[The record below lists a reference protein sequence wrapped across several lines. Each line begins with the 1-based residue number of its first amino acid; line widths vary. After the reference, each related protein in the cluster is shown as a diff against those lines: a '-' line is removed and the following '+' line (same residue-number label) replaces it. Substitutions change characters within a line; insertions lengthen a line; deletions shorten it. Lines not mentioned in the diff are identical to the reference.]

1 MAGLDPAIHES
12 RGKTDVDARDKP
24 GHDGVNQAKQSNK
37 YKHPD
42 TPMALVLTEEQS
54 MLRDSARGLISDKA
68 PVAHLRQ
75 LRDSR
80 DATGFS
86 RDLWKTF
93 AEMGFAGLLVPEEF
107 GGSGLG
113 CVEAGVV
120 MEEIGRNLTP
130 SPFLSTAVVAASA
143 LSRGGSKAQRGE
155 YLPKIASG
163 NLIAALALD
172 EGAKHRPLHT
182 AMQAVRAGNGF
193 RLNGAKALVV
203 DGHVA
208 DLLIVAARSAGQAG
222 DRDGLTLFLV
232 DPRSKGIAVERTIM
246 VDSHNAARIDFDN
259 VEVTADS
266 VLGDVDG
273 GFALLDGLL
282 DIGRGAVASEMLG
295 LSEEVFGRTV
305 AYLKE
310 RKQFGKAI
318 GEFQALQH
326 RAAQLY
332 IDIEITRAAVL
343 KALQALDADVAGAA
357 SAVAVAKARAG
368 TTATRAV
375 QEGVQMHGGMGM
387 TDQFDIGFFM
397 KRARVCEELFG
408 DANFHAEQLAMS
420 RGY

>member
-1 MAGLDPAIHES
+1 MPL
-12 RGKTDVDARDKP
+12 
-24 GHDGVNQAKQSNK
+24 
-37 YKHPD
+37 
-42 TPMALVLTEEQS
+42 LLTEEQS
-54 MLRDSARGLISDKA
+54 MLRDSARGLISDHA
-68 PVAHLRQ
+68 PVSHLRK

-80 DATGFS
+80 DETGFS
-86 RDLWKTF
+86 KELWATF
-93 AEMGFAGLLVPEEF
+93 AEMGFAGLLVPEEH

-113 CVEAGVV
+113 AVEAGVV
-120 MEEIGRNLTP
+120 MEEIGRTLMP
-130 SPFLSTAVVAASA
+130 SPFLATSVLSASA
-143 LSRGGSKAQRGE
+143 LARAGSAAQKSE

-163 NLIAALALD
+163 ALLAALALD

-182 AMQAVRAGNGF
+182 ALKAVRSGNGF
-193 RLNGAKALVV
+193 KLNGAKAMVV

-208 DLLIVAARSAGQAG
+208 DLLLVVARSAGSPG
-222 DRDGLTLFLV
+222 DRDGLTLLLV
-232 DPRSKGIAVERTIM
+232 DPKAKGVAIERTIM
-246 VDSHNAARIDFDN
+246 VDAHNAARVTLDN
-259 VEVTADS
+259 VEVTADH

-273 GFALLDGLL
+273 GAATLSAVLDL
-282 DIGRGAVASEMLG
+282 GRGAVASEMVG

-332 IDIEITRAAVL
+332 IEIEITRAAVL
-343 KALQALDADVAGAA
+343 KALQTLDADSAGATA
-357 SAVAVAKARAG
+357 AVAVAKARAG
-368 TTATRAV
+368 ATATRAV

-397 KRARVCEELFG
+397 KRARVCEELLG
-408 DANFHAEQLAMS
+408 DANYHAAQLAQL

>member
-1 MAGLDPAIHES
+1 
-12 RGKTDVDARDKP
+12 
-24 GHDGVNQAKQSNK
+24 
-37 YKHPD
+37 
-42 TPMALVLTEEQS
+42 MALVLTEEQS
-54 MLRDSARGLISDKA
+54 MLRDSARGLIGDKA
-68 PVAHLRQ
+68 PVSHLRQ

-86 RDLWKTF
+86 RELWKSF
-93 AEMGFAGLLVPEEF
+93 AEMGFAGLLVPENF

-120 MEEIGRNLTP
+120 MEEIGRTLMP
-130 SPFLSTAVVAASA
+130 SPFLSTAVLAASA
-143 LSRGGSKAQRGE
+143 LTRRGSHAQRSE
-155 YLPKIASG
+155 FLPKISAG
-163 NLIAALALD
+163 ELVAALAVD
-172 EGAKHRPLHT
+172 EGRKHRPLKT
-182 AMQAVRAGNGF
+182 QMQAVRSGNGF
-193 RLNGAKALVV
+193 RLNGSKALVI

-208 DLLIVAARSAGQAG
+208 DLLIVAARTAGNAG
-222 DRDGLTLFLV
+222 ERDGITLFLV
-232 DPRSKGIAVERTIM
+232 DPKTRGIERERTIM
-246 VDSHNAARIDFDN
+246 VDSHNAARIAFDN
-259 VEVTADS
+259 VEVNADH
-266 VLGDVDG
+266 VLGEIDQ
-273 GFALLDGLL
+273 GFALLEGVLN
-282 DIGRGAVASEMLG
+282 IGRGAVASEMVG

-305 AYLKE
+305 NYLKE
-310 RKQFGKAI
+310 RKQFGKRI

-343 KALQALDADVAGAA
+343 KALQALDGDIETAA

-408 DANFHAEQLAMS
+408 DANFQADQLARS